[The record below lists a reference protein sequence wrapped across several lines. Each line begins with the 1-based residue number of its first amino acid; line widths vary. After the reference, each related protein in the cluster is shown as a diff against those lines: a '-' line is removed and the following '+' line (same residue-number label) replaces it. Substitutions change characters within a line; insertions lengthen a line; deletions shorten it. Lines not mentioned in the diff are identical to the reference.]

1 MISNRVQVG
10 STVSKFEL
18 FAGYVVTDYICTVN
32 FRIKTASVKKKK
44 LFLCSQINLLLRPNS
59 LFFSLFPN
67 G

>member
-18 FAGYVVTDYICTVN
+18 FAGYVVTDYICTVK
-32 FRIKTASVKKKK
+32 FRISEEEET
-44 LFLCSQINLLLRPNS
+44 LLVFSNKS
-59 LFFSLFPN
+59 SFSTHIFFFSLFPN